1 MHLRIFFVVLPI
13 RARELSGTRPRGFDK
28 WQVELSVGEIF
39 SIVPAETRAL
49 SKTLTRQFVLGYF
62 HSPLERNND
71 EPIGCSGSNSGP
83 LPNYFAGR
91 HFNGGCFD
99 RPGRQRQTHAADLPL
114 SAELST

>member
-28 WQVELSVGEIF
+28 WQVEPSVGEIL
-39 SIVPAETRAL
+39 SIVPGGMESSFKSVNPAIRTGLL
-49 SKTLTRQFVLGYF
+49 SFPAR
-62 HSPLERNND
+62 ENND
-71 EPIGCSGSNSGP
+71 EPIGRSGSNSGP
-83 LPNYFAGR
+83 LPNFFAGK